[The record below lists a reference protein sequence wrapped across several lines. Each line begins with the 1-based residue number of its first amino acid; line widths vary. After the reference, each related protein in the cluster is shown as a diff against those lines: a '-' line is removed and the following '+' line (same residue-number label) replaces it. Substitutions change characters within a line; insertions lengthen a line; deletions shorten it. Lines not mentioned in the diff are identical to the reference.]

1 MKKFLFTLV
10 TLMLAGSVFAGENYL
25 YVEDFEVSQELLQ
38 QTSAKKRR
46 VTVPVKAHFDEYVSA
61 WQLWWQLPE
70 GVEFYA
76 LVPGTTYDLT
86 YNNMMDQ
93 AVTFTPG
100 ITVEA
105 STNSAIAAILLEQG
119 YYYPEG
125 SDPDEDDPVSY
136 GNPKWLGDY
145 ADYLQMT
152 LTFPQNF
159 TGGDL
164 VIKTQPSSTDDPRG
178 PICETKDYEKVCHIT
193 VEQPAAEP
201 APVPT
206 LTWSEESFTME
217 ATCEN
222 HEVVLMINGEAVRNP
237 YTVEQTYE
245 EQTITFVA
253 YTVANADES
262 GNSANV
268 EQTVTVPAKAKTP
281 SNKPSVVV
289 TPGDN
294 EYTIEATGTGEVKLY
309 VNGAEVESPYTINR
323 PAYGEADITVTAYAT
338 NLDSDPDGEIQYEIA
353 TSDTKD
359 VVVPA
364 KEPTYYDTPDP
375 VITVNVD
382 NEAEIVT
389 ITATGEGTVTLKV
402 TGATGTV
409 GEASG
414 EGSCSVVVPFGEEID
429 YVNAYATATAAGEFV
444 NPGDATENMIEIPA
458 KQQPVD
464 TTLDGEIVFG
474 EVNQENG
481 QFTVTYTG
489 DENVTITLDDETIT
503 LVRSTANT
511 YQLPAYGTYEVT
523 ATATA
528 QDYDPISK
536 PATLVW
542 NAPVTPVVPPTI
554 TIDTDNDNY
563 QVIVGAVAPQGDVT
577 LYRVEDLN
585 GTNPVEIA
593 NPTQFAME
601 TESYTVYVMAKTVV
615 DGVEYWSTVSQV
627 VVPAKPVNPDPT
639 SINEMNAGKTVAAV
653 RYFNMAG
660 QEMQEANGMTIVV
673 TTYTDGTTSAV
684 KVMK

>member
-1 MKKFLFTLV
+1 
-10 TLMLAGSVFAGENYL
+10 
-25 YVEDFEVSQELLQ
+25 
-38 QTSAKKRR
+38 
-46 VTVPVKAHFDEYVSA
+46 
-61 WQLWWQLPE
+61 
-70 GVEFYA
+70 
-76 LVPGTTYDLT
+76 
-86 YNNMMDQ
+86 
-93 AVTFTPG
+93 
-100 ITVEA
+100 
-105 STNSAIAAILLEQG
+105 
-119 YYYPEG
+119 
-125 SDPDEDDPVSY
+125 
-136 GNPKWLGDY
+136 
-145 ADYLQMT
+145 
-152 LTFPQNF
+152 
-159 TGGDL
+159 
-164 VIKTQPSSTDDPRG
+164 
-178 PICETKDYEKVCHIT
+178 
-193 VEQPAAEP
+193 P

-294 EYTIEATGTGEVKLY
+294 EYTIEATGTGTVELY
-309 VNGAEVESPYTINR
+309 VNGEKVENPYTIAR
-323 PAYGEADITVTAYAT
+323 PAYGEADITVEAYAT
-338 NLDSDPDGEIQYEIA
+338 NLDSDPEGEIQYEIA
-353 TSDTKD
+353 TCDAQT
-359 VVVPA
+359 VIVPA
-364 KEPTYYDTPDP
+364 MEPTYYHTPDP
-375 VITVNVD
+375 VITVDVD
-382 NEAEIVT
+382 NDAEIVT

-402 TGATGTV
+402 TGINGTV
-409 GEASG
+409 GETSG
-414 EGSCSVVVPFGEEID
+414 QGTCSVVVPFGEEID

-444 NPGDATENMIEIPA
+444 YPGDATKDMIEIPA
-458 KQQPVD
+458 KAPVVPEQTAAPVIYQENNDDAQTVTVIAVGNGTVILYQDDVEVARGEGRAEYVVNYSDDPEGEEMGFSATAQEAGKLVSDYSLYDAVIPGKQPVD

-489 DENVTITLDDETIT
+489 DEAVTITLDDETIT
-503 LVRSTANT
+503 LVRSTVNT

-523 ATATA
+523 ATATGVG
-528 QDYDPISK
+528 YDPISK